1 VTSKTTK
8 RFWKLLEE
16 LTTETQLQARVAYQ
30 LFAQNPYHPSLQF
43 KALTDFAEP
52 LYSVRI
58 GAHYRALGLLEH
70 DEITWIWIGTHSQYN
85 KVLAMR

>member
-1 VTSKTTK
+1 MNSKTTK

-16 LTTETQLQARVAYQ
+16 LPKEVQLQARVAYQ
-30 LFAQNPYHPSLQF
+30 VFIQNPNHPSLQF
-43 KALTDFAEP
+43 KALTDFSEP

-70 DEITWIWIGTHSQYN
+70 DQITWIWIGTHSQYS